1 MIERTAV
8 LVETGRKRARSA
20 RSFEVDSVQQKVRAE
35 AKKLSKH
42 TERKERKDTEKTA
55 VCKGPVEKEKTPGGG
70 DEVERLRGRSK

>member
-1 MIERTAV
+1 M
-8 LVETGRKRARSA
+8 
-20 RSFEVDSVQQKVRAE
+20 QQKVRAE

-55 VCKGPVEKEKTPGGG
+55 VYKGPVEKEKTPGGG